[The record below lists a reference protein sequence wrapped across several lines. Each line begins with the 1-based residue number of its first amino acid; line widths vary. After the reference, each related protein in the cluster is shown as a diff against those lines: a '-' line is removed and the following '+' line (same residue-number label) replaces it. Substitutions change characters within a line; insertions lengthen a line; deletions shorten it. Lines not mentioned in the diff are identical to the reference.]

1 MNNLEENTLK
11 GKNIICTYPPE
22 DQDDFSEMICATGAR
37 VLSFPMIEISHL
49 PFQPKHPPGHYN
61 WLVFTSKNGVRA
73 FYSHYHATEKWKIAA
88 LGKSTANELKCQ
100 GISVHFS
107 GSGKSAEYF
116 AEELLLF
123 LPAGQI
129 ILLALGTLAPETLR
143 EKLILSHSVER
154 VNVYRTSKPHKAD
167 RGILQRIED
176 DQYDLII
183 ISSPSAIRNLWS
195 FLTKNKEH
203 LRLVSIGQTT
213 TTAIRQL
220 KLEPV
225 ITASE
230 SSYKGLAKATIDY
243 LGKH

>member
-1 MNNLEENTLK
+1 MNNLDGNKLK
-11 GKNIICTYPPE
+11 GKNIICTYPSE
-22 DQDDFSEMICATGAR
+22 DQNYFSQMICATGAR
-37 VLSFPMIEISHL
+37 VLSFPMIDISHL
-49 PFQPKHPPGHYN
+49 PFRPKHPPGYYS

-73 FYSHYHATEKWKIAA
+73 FYDHDNARERWKIAA
-88 LGKSTANELKCQ
+88 LGKSTAHELERR

-116 AEELLLF
+116 AEELLDF
-123 LPAGQI
+123 LPAGQT

-143 EKLILSHSVER
+143 EKLVLEHSVER
-154 VNVYRTSKPHKAD
+154 VNVYRTGKPHKVD
-167 RGILQRIED
+167 REILQRIEN

-195 FLTKNKEH
+195 VLTKNKAH
-203 LRLVSIGQTT
+203 LRLVSIGQS
-213 TTAIRQL
+213 TTAAIRRL

-230 SSYKGLAKATIDY
+230 STYKGLAEATINY
-243 LGKH
+243 FKKH